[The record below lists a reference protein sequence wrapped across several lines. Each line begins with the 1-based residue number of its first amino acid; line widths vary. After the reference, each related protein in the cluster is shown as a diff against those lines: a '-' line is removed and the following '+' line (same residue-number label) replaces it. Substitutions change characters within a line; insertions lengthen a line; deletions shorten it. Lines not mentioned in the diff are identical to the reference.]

1 MSRISR
7 PGAAAERSHET
18 EALRNRRGDGAR
30 PGDRLDG
37 GRSALIGAGTTPPI
51 AVEVLT
57 PRSEFTDDVAIRIK
71 VKLADGTLVYVK
83 ADDCLERPYAA
94 GSVFVDPGRGNV
106 HTASTRAVR

>member
-1 MSRISR
+1 
-7 PGAAAERSHET
+7 
-18 EALRNRRGDGAR
+18 
-30 PGDRLDG
+30 
-37 GRSALIGAGTTPPI
+37 
-51 AVEVLT
+51 
-57 PRSEFTDDVAIRIK
+57 VAIRIK